1 MRQWTAASVLLAGI
15 ASASLLAQ
23 APARHDE
30 KMKPAAATSPAFEQI
45 KALAGEWEGKVQGSP
60 AQTSFRVVSAGSA
73 VMNLLKPEN
82 EPEMVTMFHLDGSA
96 LMVTHYCS
104 AGNQP
109 RMVAASAS
117 NPKVITFTFKDVTNL
132 ASPTAG
138 HMRGLVLTMVDAD
151 HHTQQWT
158 FRQDGK
164 DQAEVFEFTR
174 KK

>member
-1 MRQWTAASVLLAGI
+1 MTVTYRDPV
-15 ASASLLAQ
+15 
-23 APARHDE
+23 
-30 KMKPAAATSPAFEQI
+30 K
-45 KALAGEWEGKVQGSP
+45 
-60 AQTSFRVVSAGSA
+60 
-73 VMNLLKPEN
+73 N
-82 EPEMVTMFHLDGSA
+82 E
-96 LMVTHYCS
+96 
-104 AGNQP
+104 P